1 MYKTAC
7 IPDFLKRIDL
17 NFFVVEL
24 TGVYPG
30 FTQMEWYS
38 KVYPSLTED
47 NAPMECVQEAGEI
60 LYLVNTGNRLYKL
73 STVNKLLFGWE
84 KFL

>member
-1 MYKTAC
+1 
-7 IPDFLKRIDL
+7 
-17 NFFVVEL
+17 
-24 TGVYPG
+24 
-30 FTQMEWYS
+30 MEWYS

-47 NAPMECVQEAGEI
+47 HAPMECVQEAGEI
-60 LYLVNTGNRLYKL
+60 LYLVNTGYRLYKL